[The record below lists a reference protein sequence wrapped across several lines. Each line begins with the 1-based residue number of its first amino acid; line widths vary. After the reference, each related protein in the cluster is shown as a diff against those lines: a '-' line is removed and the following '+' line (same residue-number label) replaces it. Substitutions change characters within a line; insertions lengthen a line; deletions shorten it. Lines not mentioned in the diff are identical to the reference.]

1 MQNEFRA
8 LIKLLD
14 SQVQE
19 AHVASFDVSEQRS
32 RNHRYYSMEPLGNE
46 VKGRS
51 HYISP
56 DVQDAV
62 EAKKAI
68 FAETFLTDRDAV
80 QFLGSK
86 VPFEDDAKT
95 A

>member
-1 MQNEFRA
+1 M
-8 LIKLLD
+8 
-14 SQVQE
+14 
-19 AHVASFDVSEQRS
+19 ASFDVSEQRS
-32 RNHRYYSMEPLGNE
+32 RNHRYYSMELLGNE
-46 VKGRS
+46 VNGRS
-51 HYISP
+51 KYISP

-62 EAKKAI
+62 EAKKAL

-95 A
+95 AYCNSVFRKTNDQTCIFDYT